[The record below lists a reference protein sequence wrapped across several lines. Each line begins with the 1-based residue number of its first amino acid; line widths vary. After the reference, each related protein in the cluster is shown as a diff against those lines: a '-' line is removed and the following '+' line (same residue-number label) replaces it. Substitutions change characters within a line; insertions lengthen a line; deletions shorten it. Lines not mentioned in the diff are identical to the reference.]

1 MSDIIIL
8 YLMTITLK
16 QMNSIN
22 IFKFIIILIKH
33 DLESYLFSLHIRT
46 LKMFLRVS
54 IQLMNFISLIR

>member
-8 YLMTITLK
+8 YLMTTTLK